1 MNPNPF
7 LTQNRRSFLQKSGFG
22 FGGAALASLINQD
35 AAAAADDPLVKLGLH
50 HAPKAKRVIYI
61 HMVGAPSHL
70 DLFDF
75 KPELQKRTGEL
86 CPDEFFDLNQLAFI
100 REQPNLLGTPKDERF
115 SFKKCGQSGTEISN
129 LLPNIQGI
137 ADEMCFI
144 KTFHTDKFNHALAHM
159 FSLTGFERFG
169 GPSMWSC
176 TSYE

>member
-22 FGGAALASLINQD
+22 LGSAALASMINQD
-35 AAAAADDPLVKLGLH
+35 AAAADDDPLVKLGLH

-100 REQPNLLGTPKDERF
+100 REQPNLLGTPKDER
-115 SFKKCGQSGTEISN
+115 
-129 LLPNIQGI
+129 
-137 ADEMCFI
+137 
-144 KTFHTDKFNHALAHM
+144 
-159 FSLTGFERFG
+159 
-169 GPSMWSC
+169 
-176 TSYE
+176 

>member
-22 FGGAALASLINQD
+22 FGSAALASMINQD
-35 AAAAADDPLVKLGLH
+35 AAAAGDDPLVKLGLH

-86 CPDEFFDLNQLAFI
+86 CPD
-100 REQPNLLGTPKDERF
+100 
-115 SFKKCGQSGTEISN
+115 
-129 LLPNIQGI
+129 
-137 ADEMCFI
+137 
-144 KTFHTDKFNHALAHM
+144 
-159 FSLTGFERFG
+159 
-169 GPSMWSC
+169 
-176 TSYE
+176 